1 MILSALYAHETISSL
16 LLARPQHRNF
26 QQPSSRSAG
35 GNKSG
40 FHNVRSTV
48 RKSLAI
54 AALFGLTLTTTAGL
68 AESSQLPDSGST
80 VTSLVSV
87 SQAASQELTQDGF
100 EFLKEMAEAANALK
114 TYSFQSEQ
122 TVFKGN
128 KTVREKVNFYFKK
141 PKLIRAE
148 EVGDYKKGSVAV
160 LQKNG
165 TVRGHLGGLLSKISA
180 TVAADSEWVLGANGY
195 PLADSDFFSMSQVM
209 VNFVKNGKKSLVTG
223 SPVRVTGQ
231 PKPVYIIE
239 LYTDTSKKQLMKRA
253 YIDPENL
260 LPVEWFDYKDGKL
273 FAHTN
278 WRNLH
283 LNTELNDSL
292 FQL

>member
-1 MILSALYAHETISSL
+1 
-16 LLARPQHRNF
+16 
-26 QQPSSRSAG
+26 
-35 GNKSG
+35 
-40 FHNVRSTV
+40 
-48 RKSLAI
+48 
-54 AALFGLTLTTTAGL
+54 
-68 AESSQLPDSGST
+68 
-80 VTSLVSV
+80 
-87 SQAASQELTQDGF
+87 
-100 EFLKEMAEAANALK
+100 
-114 TYSFQSEQ
+114 
-122 TVFKGN
+122 
-128 KTVREKVNFYFKK
+128 
-141 PKLIRAE
+141 
-148 EVGDYKKGSVAV
+148 
-160 LQKNG
+160 
-165 TVRGHLGGLLSKISA
+165 
-180 TVAADSEWVLGANGY
+180 
-195 PLADSDFFSMSQVM
+195 MSQVM

-223 SPVRVTGQ
+223 SPVKVTGQ